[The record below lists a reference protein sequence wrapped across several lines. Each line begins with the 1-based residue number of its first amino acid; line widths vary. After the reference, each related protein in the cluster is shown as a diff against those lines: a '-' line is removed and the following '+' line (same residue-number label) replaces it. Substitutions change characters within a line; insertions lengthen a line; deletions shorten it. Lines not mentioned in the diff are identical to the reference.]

1 LADPFLAEFY
11 ARLARMSR
19 SDQRRLLL
27 DCILEKLMRGCE
39 STPAALVTRESL
51 APAKGPLPERL
62 ERLLNEYTAHPKHR
76 PGIGAVMS
84 ATMADFGTRVF
95 RKLLTAGRNRHD
107 CDTGQEQNSHDVRAA
122 AELLRILAVE
132 CHNTPILPRATGELL
147 NRLANALDDV
157 QRNSQ
162 PALFDGAD
170 GPARPPGQTCQGHL
184 AAALEILIKGGMK
197 LAAAKK
203 WLAAEMRKAGLLDTA
218 GNQISGERV
227 ESWRHYYRQK
237 KGALHAREAYEE
249 DLTAPLLRAP
259 NDNGKREACQ
269 HLARR
274 LVDDVAF
281 FYNRTVPPRGLPRGR
296 SRLERVPPPL
306 KI

>member
-1 LADPFLAEFY
+1 
-11 ARLARMSR
+11 MSR
-19 SDQRRLLL
+19 SDQQRLLL

-39 STPAALVTRESL
+39 STPAALATRESL
-51 APAKGPLPERL
+51 APAEGPLPERL
-62 ERLLNEYTAHPKHR
+62 ERFLNEYIAHPKHR
-76 PGIGAVMS
+76 PGIGAMMS

-95 RKLLTAGRNRHD
+95 RQLLGAGMNRHD
-107 CDTGQEQNSHDVRAA
+107 CDTNQEQNSHDVRAA
-122 AELLRILAVE
+122 ADLLRMLALE
-132 CHNTPILPRATGELL
+132 CHNTPFLPRVTGELL

-184 AAALEILIKGGMK
+184 AAALEILIRGGGMK

-203 WLAAEMRKAGLLDTA
+203 WLAAEMRKASLLDTA

-227 ESWRHYYRQK
+227 ASWRHYFRQK
-237 KGALHAREAYEE
+237 KGALHAQEAYEE
-249 DLTAPLLRAP
+249 ELTAPGRPALLRAP

-269 HLARR
+269 DLARR
-274 LVDDVAF
+274 LVDGMAF
-281 FYNRTVPPRGLPRGR
+281 SYNRTVPPPGLPRGR
-296 SRLERVPPPL
+296 SRLARVS
-306 KI
+306 